1 MKKLTFAL
9 MAAVTAILTGCL
21 VTSVCPFYTE
31 KDLIFEAGL
40 VGDWT
45 NVKEADDHW
54 KFERDGSN
62 AYRLTYRSG
71 TSTNVM
77 QAHLFMLH
85 GQSFLDLFTMEAN
98 DQIQP
103 PPIPS
108 HFLLRV
114 VQLKPNVRM
123 APLDYGWLKETLT
136 ENPKAL
142 RHHVIKMGDKS
153 DDDRIVLTA
162 DTVEL
167 QAFVI
172 KQLKTKE
179 AWKEDFELK
188 RD

>member
-9 MAAVTAILTGCL
+9 MAAGTAIITGCL
-21 VTSVCPFYTE
+21 VTSVYPFYTE

-54 KFERDGSN
+54 KFEKEGSN

-71 TSTNVM
+71 TNNAVV
-77 QAHLFMLH
+77 QAHLFKLR
-85 GQSFLDLFTMEAN
+85 GQSFLDLFTTEAN

-114 VQLKPNVRM
+114 IQFKPNVRM
-123 APLDYGWLKETLT
+123 APLDYDWLKKTLAET
-136 ENPKAL
+136 PKAL
-142 RHHVIKMGDKS
+142 RHHVIKMGGKS

-162 DTVEL
+162 DTAEL
-167 QAFVI
+167 QTFVI
-172 KQLKTKE
+172 KRLKTKE
-179 AWKEDFELK
+179 AWGGDFELK

>member
-1 MKKLTFAL
+1 MKKLTFTL
-9 MAAVTAILTGCL
+9 IAAGIAILTGCL
-21 VTSVCPFYTE
+21 VTSVYPFYTE
-31 KDLIFEAGL
+31 KDLVFEPGL

-54 KFERDGSN
+54 KFEKEASS

-71 TSTNVM
+71 TNSAVM
-77 QAHLFMLH
+77 QAHLFKLR
-85 GQSFLDLFTMEAN
+85 GQSFLDLFTTEAN

-123 APLDYGWLKETLT
+123 APLDYDWLKETLA

-142 RHHVIKMGDKS
+142 RHHVVKTSNKS

-167 QAFVI
+167 QEFVS
-172 KQLKTKE
+172 KHLKTKK
-179 AWKEDFELK
+179 AWKDDFELK